1 MAIVIKSMNGLEVIA
16 MNSTQSRA
24 ARRALDRRLSQLPP
38 AATFTP
44 PARGWIR
51 AVRNALGMSAADLA
65 ARLQVTAASVSD
77 MERSEHNH
85 RIRMDTLQRAAEAM
99 GCELVYALIPR
110 GSLSE
115 IVQHQAQ
122 AKVGRQVHAVSR
134 AMDLEAQSTQL
145 DDEVVREEM
154 QRLIDSGRLWK

>member
-1 MAIVIKSMNGLEVIA
+1 MNGLEVIA

-38 AATFTP
+38 AAAFTP

-77 MERSEHNH
+77 MERSEHDH
-85 RIRMDTLQRAAEAM
+85 RIRLDTLQRAAEAM

-110 GSLSE
+110 GSLTE
-115 IVQHQAQ
+115 IVQQQAQ
-122 AKVGRQVHAVSR
+122 GKVGQQVHAVSR

>member
-1 MAIVIKSMNGLEVIA
+1 

-24 ARRALDRRLSQLPP
+24 ARRALDQRYSHLPP
-38 AATFTP
+38 AEAFTP
-44 PARGWIR
+44 PARGWIK

-77 MERSEHNH
+77 IERSEHDH
-85 RIRMDTLQRAAEAM
+85 RIRLDTLERAAQAM

-110 GSLSE
+110 ESLTD
-115 IVQHQAQ
+115 IVQQQARSR
-122 AKVGRQVHAVSR
+122 VGQQVHAVSR
-134 AMDLEAQSTQL
+134 AMDLEAQSTRV
-145 DDEVVREEM
+145 DDEVVGEEM

>member
-1 MAIVIKSMNGLEVIA
+1 

-24 ARRALDRRLSQLPP
+24 ARRALDRRLSHLPP
-38 AATFTP
+38 AAAFTP

-77 MERSEHNH
+77 MERSEHDR
-85 RIRMDTLQRAAEAM
+85 RIRLDTLERAAQAM

-110 GSLSE
+110 ESLTE
-115 IVQHQAQ
+115 IVQQQARGR
-122 AKVGRQVHAVSR
+122 VGQQVHAVSR
-134 AMDLEAQSTQL
+134 AMDLEAQGTQV

-154 QRLIDSGRLWK
+154 KRLIDSGRLWK

>member
-1 MAIVIKSMNGLEVIA
+1 MARVIKLMNELEVIA

-51 AVRNALGMSAADLA
+51 ALRNALGMS
-65 ARLQVTAASVSD
+65 
-77 MERSEHNH
+77 
-85 RIRMDTLQRAAEAM
+85 AM

-110 GSLSE
+110 GSLTE

-134 AMDLEAQSTQL
+134 AMDLEAQSTQF